1 MSEWRVMS
9 TGPIQTC
16 MVCGNVE
23 AVRPDGR
30 GFPPDIAK
38 RRLKKQCKAVGCPCD
53 PQYRA
58 GLSLILQALNGDS
71 DE

>member
-1 MSEWRVMS
+1 MSERRVMS

-16 MVCGNVE
+16 MICGNVE

-38 RRLKKQCKAVGCPCD
+38 RRLKKRCKAVGCPCD

-58 GLSLILQALNGDS
+58 GLSLILQALDGDS